1 MSQRTRKKWLKAAAL
16 LAFSHFCFL
25 IGTFQVQAEETI
37 SSQPA
42 VETTVPAPIEAVEV
56 QPVETAVPAVESPAE
71 PVSETNAPT
80 TNSKA
85 ALDRMIGE
93 AQNPGDSPAVTQPV
107 EPETDISPEL
117 SEESTSSSTPSSEP
131 AETTDTP
138 ETKPVEG
145 NPTPEVPASPE
156 SSVEKATDTPATDT
170 EKPAEKPVDTK
181 DTEETTEETVVAT
194 DTKETTLSEKKVEE
208 TLVVTQPRSARVR
221 RAAISTRAANT
232 ANVKMTEV
240 APQPTEGIYWAEMH
254 LPNGTPFAYD
264 KIDLFEVD
272 GKIAF
277 CIEPGV
283 EGSSGSFTESAL
295 DTYLKNADV
304 RKKIELIAYFG
315 WEDSKD
321 KSLYR
326 RIATQLFIHEQ
337 LNSTPLMVNKVL
349 NYEAFKNEINQK
361 IATFNKK
368 VSFAGKTETVKVGET
383 IIVPD
388 TNNSLGNIKDITFP
402 KGINAKIQG
411 SNLVITVTN
420 DAPEKATITLH
431 KTKLNRTSLV
441 YKQPGKQTISVLG
454 DPTGGQVILNLS
466 VIKQG
471 NLEILKIDADT
482 KEPLANAEIKVTI
495 AGKDQTVKTND
506 QGIATI
512 KNITHGTKGTVVE
525 IKAPTGYIL
534 NKTSKDFTIEANK
547 TVRVNLE
554 NKAQKGTITIDKSGV
569 GFNKTMPNDQY
580 TLAGNVFEVY
590 AGPTITGDLVD
601 TITTN
606 DAGKAQTKALP
617 LGTYTIKETA
627 ASNGYVLNTATW
639 TVDIVYAG
647 QDVEVTNVDQKIQNQ
662 EQKGIAR
669 IFKQDEETGNNAQG
683 AATLEGAVYGLYQ
696 ADGTKIKSVTLKNI
710 NGKVQAEVGDLN
722 LSSYFWIE
730 EKAPAGYNLNTN
742 KLIFDLVYAG
752 QGVETVTVETTAKDQ
767 VIKGTIEGVKVGNKD
782 FVDTKDP
789 DNKPKLSGIEIS
801 LTSKTT
807 GKVVKAV
814 LTDKDGYFTFGK
826 NAVVFDTYIVS
837 ETIGKEGYKLFEPFE
852 VTISEQGQTFRY
864 VLEDQIIEQQ
874 VKIVKVDQETGKVIP
889 LANTE
894 FKIFDTLANEYVT
907 FAIPNDTEVTDIFR
921 TNDKG
926 YLVTNGTFTYGIS
939 RYRIEEINAPKN
951 YVLNKTPLVF
961 SITDDTEPIKVINF
975 ANRQARKNVK
985 LFKYEEWNNKQT
997 PLTGVTFT
1005 LYNDEG
1011 KAVGEYTTDTNG
1023 EILVKGLLAGEYYFL
1038 EKAPLESFQPN
1049 TDKQAFTVTFKQ
1061 NAPDDGETLF
1071 VSVRNY
1077 LIPPTLETQASN
1089 KEDGEKVVDPLET
1102 IVIKDSVSYTN
1113 LFVGKEYTI
1122 SGVLMNKATNEP
1134 ILQDGKEI
1142 RKTLTFIADKASG
1155 TKDLEFT
1162 VNASVLKGQTIVV
1175 FEKLFRDGIEV
1186 AAHEDITDENQSVR
1200 VNNPTVHTTAVFED
1214 GLTVADP
1221 TGLFTLND
1229 TVEVKEI
1236 LPGKAYLVKGILMDK
1251 ATGEAL
1257 LVHGNPVEI
1266 SVDFIA
1272 KAENE
1277 TVIVPFTFDLTD
1289 LNGREIVVF
1298 ESLFRNDEEL
1308 ANHKDIDDQGQTV
1321 RITNP
1326 AIGTKATDKET
1337 GLQVIDPLAVVT
1349 ITDAVAYHDLIV
1361 GKTYTVN
1368 GILMDKAIEQPVLV
1382 DDKEITS
1389 TLTFVAETTDGTV
1402 NLDFVLD
1409 ARALRGKEVVVF
1421 EDLFREGV
1429 LLASHADITDEGQT
1443 VRVTNPAISTQA
1455 TDKETGLQVIDPLA
1469 VVTITDAVAYHD
1481 LIVGRTYTVNG
1492 VLMDKA
1498 TEQPVLVDDE
1508 EVTSTLTFVAEST
1521 DGTVNLDFI
1530 FDARALRGKEV
1541 VVFEDLFREG
1551 VLLASHADITDEGQ
1565 TVRVTNP
1572 GVRTTATHKTTGL
1585 KEVNPLTK
1593 VTITDAVK
1601 YNDLIIGRTYT
1612 VNGILMDK
1620 ATEQPVLVDDKEVTG
1635 TLTFV
1640 AESTD
1645 GTVNL
1650 DFVLDARALRG
1661 KEVVVFENLFRDE
1674 VLLASHADI
1683 TDKDQTIK
1691 IVNPT
1696 ITTKAT
1702 NENGGKEIFALP
1714 NQKVLEWVKVDGLA
1728 IGQLY
1733 KLIVQGYL
1741 TPDGTPFE
1749 GTHAEKIFTADKETM
1764 EFLFEFL
1771 VDGRNLAGKG
1781 LSFAEWLQAKTEDEE
1796 ETFEEVAKHNVD
1808 LTNEDQ
1814 TVQIVEAPKPPQP
1827 VKAASVVPTLPK
1839 TGSEDSNVLMIIGMI
1854 FVLAAGLIGYDLY
1867 KVKD

>member
-1 MSQRTRKKWLKAAAL
+1 MSQRTRKNWLKAAAV
-16 LAFSHFCFL
+16 LAFSQFCFL
-25 IGTFQVQAEETI
+25 TGTFQAQAEETTPN
-37 SSQPA
+37 QPT
-42 VETTVPAPIEAVEV
+42 VETTVPAPVEAVEV
-56 QPVETAVPAVESPAE
+56 QPVEEAVPAVETPAE
-71 PVSETNAPT
+71 PMPETDAPA

-85 ALDRMIGE
+85 ALDQTIGE
-93 AQNPGDSPAVTQPV
+93 AQNPGDSPAVTQPA
-107 EPETDISPEL
+107 ETEISPEP
-117 SEESTSSSTPSSEP
+117 SEESTSNTTSSSEP

-138 ETKPVEG
+138 ETKLAEG
-145 NPTPEVPASPE
+145 IPTPEIPVSPE
-156 SSVEKATDTPATDT
+156 SSVEKTTDTPATDI
-170 EKPAEKPVDTK
+170 EKPAEQPVDTK
-181 DTEETTEETVVAT
+181 DTEEKTEVSEVVS
-194 DTKETTLSEKKVEE
+194 DTKETTLSDKEVEE
-208 TLVVTQPRSARVR
+208 MFVVTQPRSARIR
-221 RAAISTRAANT
+221 RAAVSTRAAND
-232 ANVKMTEV
+232 NIVRENLV
-240 APQPTEGIYWAEMH
+240 GQGYNWAVVDDPGRKGFTFNAIPMFTV
-254 LPNGTPFAYD
+254 NGQA
-264 KIDLFEVD
+264 
-272 GKIAF
+272 AF
-277 CIEPGV
+277 CIQPGV
-283 EGSSGSFTESAL
+283 DFTANGQVHSTEAL
-295 DTYLKNADV
+295 DTYLKDPIK
-304 RKKIELIAYFG
+304 RDRITLISYFG
-315 WEDSKD
+315 YVNNPD
-321 KSLYR
+321 KSKEQYFT
-326 RIATQLFIHEQ
+326 TQLMIGEV
-337 LNSTPLMVNKVL
+337 LGRKVVLTNGL
-349 NYEAFKNEINQK
+349 NYEARKAAINK
-361 IATFNKK
+361 LIANFDNRASFNNQTK
-368 VSFAGKTETVKVGET
+368 TVKVGET
-383 IIVPD
+383 IKVTD
-388 TNNSLGNIKDITFP
+388 TTGFLSRVKEVKAP
-402 KGINAKIQG
+402 KGITAKIQG
-411 SNLVITVTN
+411 NQLVITVTK
-420 DAPEKATITLH
+420 DAPEKAQVRLAQI
-431 KTKLNRTSLV
+431 KLASAPMV
-441 YKQPGKQTISVLG
+441 YKKPGSQTIGVLNPTEPG
-454 DPTGGQVILNLS
+454 DSILNLN
-466 VIKQG
+466 VLKQG
-471 NLEILKIDADT
+471 NLEILKIDAKT
-482 KEPLANAEIKVTI
+482 KKPLANAEIKVTI
-495 AGKDQTVKTND
+495 NGKDQTVKTDKN
-506 QGIATI
+506 GKATI
-512 KNITHGTKGTVVE
+512 KNVTHGTKGTVVE

-547 TVRVNLE
+547 TIKVTLE
-554 NKAQKGTITIDKSGV
+554 NK
-569 GFNKTMPNDQY
+569 
-580 TLAGNVFEVY
+580 
-590 AGPTITGDLVD
+590 
-601 TITTN
+601 
-606 DAGKAQTKALP
+606 
-617 LGTYTIKETA
+617 
-627 ASNGYVLNTATW
+627 
-639 TVDIVYAG
+639 
-647 QDVEVTNVDQKIQNQ
+647 
-662 EQKGIAR
+662 EQLGIAKL
-669 IFKQDEETGNNAQG
+669 FKEDAETGNNAQG

-710 NGKVQAEVGDLN
+710 NGKVQAEVRDLK
-722 LSSYFWIE
+722 LGSYYWME

-742 KLIFDLVYAG
+742 KIHFELVYG
-752 QGVETVTVETTAKDQ
+752 DQNQETVTTEVIAKDQ

-789 DNKPKLSGIEIS
+789 DNKPKLEGIEIS

-826 NAVVFDTYIVS
+826 NAVVVDTYIVS
-837 ETIGKEGYKLFEPFE
+837 ETKGKEGYKLFEPFE

-874 VKIVKVDQETGKVIP
+874 LKIVKVDQETGKVIP

-926 YLVTNGTFTYGIS
+926 YLVTNGTFTYGVN
-939 RYRIEEINAPKN
+939 RYRIEEINAPRN

-985 LFKYEEWNNKQT
+985 LFKYEEWNKKKT
-997 PLTGVTFT
+997 PLAGVTFT
-1005 LYNDEG
+1005 LYNGEG

-1023 EILVKGLLAGEYYFL
+1023 ELLVKGLVAGAYYFT

-1049 TDKQAFTVTFKQ
+1049 TDKQVFTVAFKQ
-1061 NAPDDGETLF
+1061 NAPDDGETLL

-1142 RKTLTFIADKASG
+1142 RKTLTFIADKANG
-1155 TKDLEFT
+1155 TKDLEFV

-1186 AAHEDITDENQSVR
+1186 VAHEDITDENQSVR

-1229 TVEVKEI
+1229 TVEITEI

-1251 ATGEAL
+1251 ATGKAL
-1257 LVHGNPVEI
+1257 LVHGNTVET
-1266 SVDFIA
+1266 SVGFIA

-1308 ANHKDIDDQGQTV
+1308 ANHKDI
-1321 RITNP
+1321 N
-1326 AIGTKATDKET
+1326 DK
-1337 GLQVIDPLAVVT
+1337 
-1349 ITDAVAYHDLIV
+1349 
-1361 GKTYTVN
+1361 
-1368 GILMDKAIEQPVLV
+1368 
-1382 DDKEITS
+1382 
-1389 TLTFVAETTDGTV
+1389 
-1402 NLDFVLD
+1402 
-1409 ARALRGKEVVVF
+1409 
-1421 EDLFREGV
+1421 
-1429 LLASHADITDEGQT
+1429 
-1443 VRVTNPAISTQA
+1443 
-1455 TDKETGLQVIDPLA
+1455 
-1469 VVTITDAVAYHD
+1469 
-1481 LIVGRTYTVNG
+1481 
-1492 VLMDKA
+1492 
-1498 TEQPVLVDDE
+1498 
-1508 EVTSTLTFVAEST
+1508 
-1521 DGTVNLDFI
+1521 
-1530 FDARALRGKEV
+1530 
-1541 VVFEDLFREG
+1541 
-1551 VLLASHADITDEGQ
+1551 GQ

-1572 GVRTTATHKTTGL
+1572 GVRTTATHKSTGL
-1585 KEVNPLTK
+1585 KVVNPLTK

-1601 YNDLIIGRTYT
+1601 YHDLIVGKTYT
-1612 VNGILMDK
+1612 INGILMDK
-1620 ATEQPVLVDDKEVTG
+1620 TTEQPVLVDDKEITS

-1661 KEVVVFENLFRDE
+1661 KEVVVFEKLFRDG

-1691 IVNPT
+1691 VVNPT

-1702 NENGGKEIFALP
+1702 NANGGKEILALP
-1714 NQKVLEWVKVDGLA
+1714 NQTVLEWVKVDGLA
-1728 IGQLY
+1728 IGQIY
-1733 KLIVQGYL
+1733 QLIVQGYL

-1781 LSFAEWLQAKTEDEE
+1781 LSFAEWLQAKTEDDK

-1808 LTNEDQ
+1808 LTNKDQ
-1814 TVQIVEAPKPPQP
+1814 TVQIVEAPKPQTPKTPEQPQP
-1827 VKAASVVPTLPK
+1827 EVKEAATVPMLPK
-1839 TGSEDSNVLMIIGMI
+1839 TGSRDNGVWVVIGLI
-1854 FVLAAGLIGYDLY
+1854 FILSASLIGYDLY

>member
-1 MSQRTRKKWLKAAAL
+1 M
-16 LAFSHFCFL
+16 
-25 IGTFQVQAEETI
+25 
-37 SSQPA
+37 
-42 VETTVPAPIEAVEV
+42 
-56 QPVETAVPAVESPAE
+56 
-71 PVSETNAPT
+71 
-80 TNSKA
+80 
-85 ALDRMIGE
+85 
-93 AQNPGDSPAVTQPV
+93 
-107 EPETDISPEL
+107 
-117 SEESTSSSTPSSEP
+117 
-131 AETTDTP
+131 
-138 ETKPVEG
+138 
-145 NPTPEVPASPE
+145 
-156 SSVEKATDTPATDT
+156 
-170 EKPAEKPVDTK
+170 
-181 DTEETTEETVVAT
+181 
-194 DTKETTLSEKKVEE
+194 
-208 TLVVTQPRSARVR
+208 
-221 RAAISTRAANT
+221 
-232 ANVKMTEV
+232 
-240 APQPTEGIYWAEMH
+240 
-254 LPNGTPFAYD
+254 
-264 KIDLFEVD
+264 
-272 GKIAF
+272 
-277 CIEPGV
+277 
-283 EGSSGSFTESAL
+283 
-295 DTYLKNADV
+295 
-304 RKKIELIAYFG
+304 
-315 WEDSKD
+315 
-321 KSLYR
+321 
-326 RIATQLFIHEQ
+326 
-337 LNSTPLMVNKVL
+337 
-349 NYEAFKNEINQK
+349 
-361 IATFNKK
+361 
-368 VSFAGKTETVKVGET
+368 
-383 IIVPD
+383 
-388 TNNSLGNIKDITFP
+388 
-402 KGINAKIQG
+402 
-411 SNLVITVTN
+411 
-420 DAPEKATITLH
+420 
-431 KTKLNRTSLV
+431 
-441 YKQPGKQTISVLG
+441 
-454 DPTGGQVILNLS
+454 
-466 VIKQG
+466 
-471 NLEILKIDADT
+471 
-482 KEPLANAEIKVTI
+482 
-495 AGKDQTVKTND
+495 
-506 QGIATI
+506 
-512 KNITHGTKGTVVE
+512 
-525 IKAPTGYIL
+525 
-534 NKTSKDFTIEANK
+534 
-547 TVRVNLE
+547 
-554 NKAQKGTITIDKSGV
+554 
-569 GFNKTMPNDQY
+569 
-580 TLAGNVFEVY
+580 
-590 AGPTITGDLVD
+590 
-601 TITTN
+601 
-606 DAGKAQTKALP
+606 
-617 LGTYTIKETA
+617 
-627 ASNGYVLNTATW
+627 
-639 TVDIVYAG
+639 
-647 QDVEVTNVDQKIQNQ
+647 
-662 EQKGIAR
+662 
-669 IFKQDEETGNNAQG
+669 
-683 AATLEGAVYGLYQ
+683 YQ

-710 NGKVQAEVGDLN
+710 NGKVQAEVRDLK
-722 LSSYFWIE
+722 LGSYYWME

-742 KLIFDLVYAG
+742 KIHFELVYG
-752 QGVETVTVETTAKDQ
+752 DQNQETVTTEVIAKDQ
-767 VIKGTIEGVKVGNKD
+767 VIKGTIEGIKVGNKD
-782 FVDTKDP
+782 FVDANDP
-789 DNKPKLSGIEIS
+789 DNKPKLAGIEIS

-814 LTDKDGYFTFGK
+814 LTNKDGYFTFGK
-826 NAVVFDTYIVS
+826 NAVVVDTYIVS
-837 ETIGKEGYKLFEPFE
+837 ETKGKEGYKLFEPFE

-874 VKIVKVDQETGKVIP
+874 LKIVKVDQETGKVIP

-926 YLVTNGTFTYGIS
+926 YLVTNGTFTYGNN

-985 LFKYEEWNNKQT
+985 LFKYEEWNKKKT
-997 PLTGVTFT
+997 PLAGVTFT
-1005 LYNDEG
+1005 LYNGEG
-1011 KAVGEYTTDTNG
+1011 KALGEYTTDTNG
-1023 EILVKGLLAGEYYFL
+1023 ELLVQGLVAGAYYFV

-1049 TDKQAFTVTFKQ
+1049 TDKQAFTVAFKQ

-1142 RKTLTFIADKASG
+1142 RKTLTFIADKANG
-1155 TKDLEFT
+1155 TKDLEFV

-1186 AAHEDITDENQSVR
+1186 AAHEDINDVSQSVK
-1200 VNNPTVHTTAVFED
+1200 VNNPSVHTTAVFED

-1229 TVEVKEI
+1229 TVEITEI

-1251 ATGEAL
+1251 ATGEVL
-1257 LVHGNPVEI
+1257 LVHDQPVE
-1266 SVDFIA
+1266 SAVGFIA

-1277 TVIVPFTFDLTD
+1277 TVIVPFTFDLTG

-1298 ESLFRNDEEL
+1298 ESLFRNNEEL
-1308 ANHKDIDDQGQTV
+1308 ANHKDINDKGQTV

-1368 GILMDKAIEQPVLV
+1368 GILMDKA
-1382 DDKEITS
+1382 
-1389 TLTFVAETTDGTV
+1389 
-1402 NLDFVLD
+1402 
-1409 ARALRGKEVVVF
+1409 
-1421 EDLFREGV
+1421 
-1429 LLASHADITDEGQT
+1429 
-1443 VRVTNPAISTQA
+1443 
-1455 TDKETGLQVIDPLA
+1455 
-1469 VVTITDAVAYHD
+1469 
-1481 LIVGRTYTVNG
+1481 
-1492 VLMDKA
+1492 
-1498 TEQPVLVDDE
+1498 TEQPVLVGDE
-1508 EVTSTLTFVAEST
+1508 EVTSMLTFVAEST

-1541 VVFEDLFREG
+1541 VVFEDLFRDG

-1585 KEVNPLTK
+1585 KVVNPLTK
-1593 VTITDAVK
+1593 VTITDAVS
-1601 YNDLIIGRTYT
+1601 YHDLIIGRKYT

-1620 ATEQPVLVDDKEVTG
+1620 ATEKPVLVDGKEVTS

-1650 DFVLDARALRG
+1650 DFILDARALRG
-1661 KEVVVFENLFRDE
+1661 KEVVVFEDLFRDD

-1691 IVNPT
+1691 IVHPT

-1702 NENGGKEIFALP
+1702 NKNGGKEILDLP
-1714 NQKVLEWVKVDGLA
+1714 NQPVLEWVKVDGLA

-1808 LTNEDQ
+1808 LTNKDQ

-1827 VKAASVVPTLPK
+1827 EQPVKVASVVPTLPK
-1839 TGSEDSNVLMIIGMI
+1839 TGSEDNHVWVVIGLI

>member
-1 MSQRTRKKWLKAAAL
+1 MSQRTRKKWLKAAVF
-16 LAFSHFCFL
+16 LAFSQFCFL
-25 IGTFQVQAEETI
+25 ASMFQVQAEETTP
-37 SSQPA
+37 SQPA
-42 VETTVPAPIEAVEV
+42 VETAVAVPVEAVEV
-56 QPVETAVPAVESPAE
+56 QPVEEAIPAVETSAE
-71 PVSETNAPT
+71 PMPETDAPT

-85 ALDRMIGE
+85 ALDQTIGE

-107 EPETDISPEL
+107 EPEAPKTDSLPEL

-131 AETTDTP
+131 AETTDIP
-138 ETKPVEG
+138 ETKPAEG
-145 NPTPEVPASPE
+145 NPTPEVLASPE
-156 SSVEKATDTPATDT
+156 SSVEKTTDTPATDT
-170 EKPAEKPVDTK
+170 EKPAEQPVDIK
-181 DTEETTEETVVAT
+181 DTEEKPETPVVAT
-194 DTKETTLSEKKVEE
+194 DMKETTLSEKEVEE
-208 TLVVTQPRSARVR
+208 MFVVTQPRSARVR
-221 RAAISTRAANT
+221 RAAVSTRAANDNIVRENLVGQGYNWAVVDDPGRKGFT
-232 ANVKMTEV
+232 FDGIPMFTVNGEV
-240 APQPTEGIYWAEMH
+240 
-254 LPNGTPFAYD
+254 
-264 KIDLFEVD
+264 
-272 GKIAF
+272 AF

-283 EGSSGSFTESAL
+283 SFTGNGQVHSTEAL
-295 DTYLKNADV
+295 DTYLKDV
-304 RKKIELIAYFG
+304 NKRRQITLISYFG
-315 WEDSKD
+315 YVNNPD
-321 KSLYR
+321 KSKEQYFT
-326 RIATQLFIHEQ
+326 TQLMIGEV
-337 LNSTPLMVNKVL
+337 LGRKVVLTNGL
-349 NYEAFKNEINQK
+349 NYEARKAAIQKLVNQFHTT
-361 IATFNKK
+361 A
-368 VSFAGKTETVKVGET
+368 SFDNQTKTVKVGET
-383 IIVPD
+383 IKVND
-388 TNNSLGNIKDITFP
+388 TNGFLSRVKSIDVPTGL
-402 KGINAKIQG
+402 NASIQG
-411 SNLVITVTN
+411 NQLIITVTEN
-420 DAPEKATITLH
+420 APEKAQI
-431 KTKLNRTSLV
+431 KLDQLEIVSAPMV
-441 YKQPGKQTISVLG
+441 YKKSGSQTIGVLNPFDPGRSVLNLN
-454 DPTGGQVILNLS
+454 IL
-466 VIKQG
+466 KQG

-547 TVRVNLE
+547 TIKVTLE

-569 GFNKTMPNDQY
+569 EFNKTMPNDQY

-789 DNKPKLSGIEIS
+789 DNKPKLAGIEIS

-807 GKVVKAV
+807 GKIVKAV
-814 LTDKDGYFTFGK
+814 LTDQDGYFTFGK

-926 YLVTNGTFTYGIS
+926 YLVTNGTFTYGNN
-939 RYRIEEINAPKN
+939 RYRIEEINAPRN

-997 PLTGVTFT
+997 PLAGVTFT
-1005 LYNDEG
+1005 LYNGEG
-1011 KAVGEYTTDTNG
+1011 KALGEYTTDTNG
-1023 EILVKGLLAGEYYFL
+1023 ELLVKGLTVGTYYFT
-1038 EKAPLESFQPN
+1038 ENAPLESFQAN

-1122 SGVLMNKATNEP
+1122 SGVLMNNATNAP

-1142 RKTLTFIADKASG
+1142 RKMLTFIADKASG

-1162 VNASVLKGQTIVV
+1162 VNASVLKGQMIVV

-1368 GILMDKAIEQPVLV
+1368 GILMDKA
-1382 DDKEITS
+1382 
-1389 TLTFVAETTDGTV
+1389 
-1402 NLDFVLD
+1402 
-1409 ARALRGKEVVVF
+1409 
-1421 EDLFREGV
+1421 
-1429 LLASHADITDEGQT
+1429 
-1443 VRVTNPAISTQA
+1443 
-1455 TDKETGLQVIDPLA
+1455 
-1469 VVTITDAVAYHD
+1469 
-1481 LIVGRTYTVNG
+1481 
-1492 VLMDKA
+1492 
-1498 TEQPVLVDDE
+1498 TEQPVLVGDE

-1541 VVFEDLFREG
+1541 VVFEDLFRDG

-1585 KEVNPLTK
+1585 KVVNPLTK
-1593 VTITDAVK
+1593 VTITDAVS
-1601 YNDLIIGRTYT
+1601 YHDLIIGRKYT

-1620 ATEQPVLVDDKEVTG
+1620 ATEKPVLVDGKEVTS

-1650 DFVLDARALRG
+1650 DFILDARALRG
-1661 KEVVVFENLFRDE
+1661 KEVVVFEDLLRE
-1674 VLLASHADI
+1674 GVLLASHADI

-1691 IVNPT
+1691 IVHPT

-1702 NENGGKEIFALP
+1702 NKNGGKEILDLP
-1714 NQKVLEWVKVDGLA
+1714 NQPVLEWVKVDGLA
-1728 IGQLY
+1728 IGQIY
-1733 KLIVQGYL
+1733 QLIVQGYL

-1827 VKAASVVPTLPK
+1827 VKVASAVPMLPK
-1839 TGSEDSNVLMIIGMI
+1839 TGSEDSNVWMIIGMI

>member
-1 MSQRTRKKWLKAAAL
+1 MILVQLKTRKKWLKAAAV
-16 LAFSHFCFL
+16 LAFSQFCFL
-25 IGTFQVQAEETI
+25 TGTFQAQAEETTP
-37 SSQPA
+37 SQPA
-42 VETTVPAPIEAVEV
+42 VETTVPAPVEAVEV
-56 QPVETAVPAVESPAE
+56 QPVEEAVPAVETPAE
-71 PVSETNAPT
+71 PMPETDAPT

-85 ALDRMIGE
+85 ALDQTIGE

-107 EPETDISPEL
+107 EPEAPKTDSLPES
-117 SEESTSSSTPSSEP
+117 SEESTSNTTSSSEP
-131 AETTDTP
+131 AESAEKP
-138 ETKPVEG
+138 EAPMPEG
-145 NPTPEVPASPE
+145 QPAPEVPASPE

-170 EKPAEKPVDTK
+170 EKPVEQPVDTK
-181 DTEETTEETVVAT
+181 AKDTEEKTEDSVVAS
-194 DTKETTLSEKKVEE
+194 DTKETTLSEKEAEE
-208 TLVVTQPRSARVR
+208 TFVVTQPRSARVR
-221 RAAISTRAANT
+221 RAAVSTRAAND
-232 ANVKMTEV
+232 NIVRENLV
-240 APQPTEGIYWAEMH
+240 GQGINWAIVDD
-254 LPNGTPFAYD
+254 PGRPGFTFNGIPMFTVNGQA
-264 KIDLFEVD
+264 
-272 GKIAF
+272 AF
-277 CIEPGV
+277 CIQPGV
-283 EGSSGSFTESAL
+283 DFTGNGQVHSTEAL
-295 DTYLKNADV
+295 DTYLKDASK
-304 RKKIELIAYFG
+304 RHKITLISYFG
-315 WEDSKD
+315 YVNNPD
-321 KSLYR
+321 KSKEQYFT
-326 RIATQLFIHEQ
+326 TQLMIGEV
-337 LNSTPLMVNKVL
+337 LGRKVTWTYAPL
-349 NYEAFKNEINQK
+349 NYNARKAAINK
-361 IATFNKK
+361 LVTNFNNKA
-368 VSFAGKTETVKVGET
+368 SFNNQTKTVKVGET
-383 IIVPD
+383 IKVTD
-388 TNNSLGNIKDITFP
+388 TTGFLSRVKEVDAP
-402 KGINAKIQG
+402 KGITAKIQG
-411 SNLVITVTN
+411 NQLVITVTK
-420 DAPEKATITLH
+420 DAPEKVQI
-431 KTKLNRTSLV
+431 KLNQIKVAGAPMV
-441 YKQPGKQTISVLG
+441 YKKPGSQTIGVLNPIEPGRSVLN
-454 DPTGGQVILNLS
+454 LNVL
-466 VIKQG
+466 KQG

-482 KEPLANAEIKVTI
+482 KKTLANAEIKVTI
-495 AGKDQTVKTND
+495 NGKDQTVKTND
-506 QGIATI
+506 KGIATI
-512 KNITHGTKGTVVE
+512 KNLTHGTKGKVVE
-525 IKAPTGYIL
+525 IKAPTGYVL

-547 TVRVNLE
+547 TIKVTLE
-554 NKAQKGTITIDKSGV
+554 NR
-569 GFNKTMPNDQY
+569 
-580 TLAGNVFEVY
+580 
-590 AGPTITGDLVD
+590 
-601 TITTN
+601 
-606 DAGKAQTKALP
+606 
-617 LGTYTIKETA
+617 
-627 ASNGYVLNTATW
+627 
-639 TVDIVYAG
+639 
-647 QDVEVTNVDQKIQNQ
+647 

-669 IFKQDEETGNNAQG
+669 IFKQDAETGNNAQG

-710 NGKVQAEVGDLN
+710 NGKVQAEVRDLK
-722 LSSYFWIE
+722 LGAYYFLE
-730 EKAPAGYNLNTN
+730 EKAPVGYNLNTN
-742 KLIFDLVYAG
+742 KIHFELVYG
-752 QGVETVTVETTAKDQ
+752 DQNKETVTTEVIAKDQ

-789 DNKPKLSGIEIS
+789 DNKPKLEGIEIS

-826 NAVVFDTYIVS
+826 NAVVVDTYIVS
-837 ETIGKEGYKLFEPFE
+837 ETKGKEGYKLFEPFE

-874 VKIVKVDQETGKVIP
+874 LKIVKVDQETGKVIP

-926 YLVTNGTFTYGIS
+926 YLVTNGTFTYGIN

-985 LFKYEEWNNKQT
+985 LFKYEEWNKKKT
-997 PLTGVTFT
+997 PLAGVTFT
-1005 LYNDEG
+1005 LYNGEG
-1011 KAVGEYTTDTNG
+1011 KALGEYTTGTNG
-1023 EILVKGLLAGEYYFL
+1023 ELLVKGLVAGSYYFV

-1049 TDKQAFTVTFKQ
+1049 TDKQAFTVAFKQ
-1061 NAPDDGETLF
+1061 NAPDDGETLL

-1122 SGVLMNKATNEP
+1122 SGVLMNKATNAP

-1142 RKTLTFIADKASG
+1142 RKTLTFIADKANG
-1155 TKDLEFT
+1155 TKDLEFV

-1175 FEKLFRDGIEV
+1175 FEKLFRDGIKV

-1214 GLTVADP
+1214 ELTVAEP

-1251 ATGEAL
+1251 ATGEPL
-1257 LVHGNPVEI
+1257 LVHGNTVET
-1266 SVDFIA
+1266 SVGFIA

-1308 ANHKDIDDQGQTV
+1308 ANHKDINDKGQTV

-1326 AIGTKATDKET
+1326 AVGTKATDKET

-1368 GILMDKAIEQPVLV
+1368 GILMDKATEQPVLV

-1421 EDLFREGV
+1421 EDLFR
-1429 LLASHADITDEGQT
+1429 D
-1443 VRVTNPAISTQA
+1443 
-1455 TDKETGLQVIDPLA
+1455 
-1469 VVTITDAVAYHD
+1469 
-1481 LIVGRTYTVNG
+1481 
-1492 VLMDKA
+1492 
-1498 TEQPVLVDDE
+1498 
-1508 EVTSTLTFVAEST
+1508 
-1521 DGTVNLDFI
+1521 
-1530 FDARALRGKEV
+1530 
-1541 VVFEDLFREG
+1541 G

-1593 VTITDAVK
+1593 VTITDAVS
-1601 YNDLIIGRTYT
+1601 YHDLIIGRTYT

-1620 ATEQPVLVDDKEVTG
+1620 ATKKPVLVDDKEVTS

-1650 DFVLDARALRG
+1650 DFILDARALRG
-1661 KEVVVFENLFRDE
+1661 KEVVVFENLFRE
-1674 VLLASHADI
+1674 GVLLASHADI

-1702 NENGGKEIFALP
+1702 NKNGGKEIFALP
-1714 NQKVLEWVKVDGLA
+1714 NQTVLEWVKVDGLA

-1808 LTNEDQ
+1808 LTNKDQ

-1827 VKAASVVPTLPK
+1827 VKAASVVPMLPK
-1839 TGSEDSNVLMIIGMI
+1839 TGFEDSHVWVVIGLI
-1854 FVLAAGLIGYDLY
+1854 FVLAAGCIGYDLY